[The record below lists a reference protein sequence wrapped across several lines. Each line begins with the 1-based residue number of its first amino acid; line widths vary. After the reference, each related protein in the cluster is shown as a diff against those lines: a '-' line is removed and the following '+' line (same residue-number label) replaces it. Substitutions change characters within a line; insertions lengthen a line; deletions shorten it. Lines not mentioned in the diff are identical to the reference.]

1 MIIIN
6 PNLNLVPVKLEDQ
19 EKLFGLMSEIY
30 PAAYADFWKE
40 DCEWYLD
47 LCFSQKNLAKELAR
61 SSAHYFFIKF
71 NGFKAGIFKYDFPL
85 SPQQLEIP
93 NAMKLHRL
101 YLHSDLH
108 GTGVAKAL
116 MNWLETEAKSKNLD
130 FIWLEAM
137 EQKQQAKIFYEK
149 MGYQLALTYQLEFD
163 LLKPEFRG
171 IHIYKKKIKH

>member
-61 SSAHYFFIKF
+61 SSAHYFFIEF

-137 EQKQQAKIFYEK
+137 LEKPQAKRFYEK
-149 MGYQLALTYQLEFD
+149 MGYEFVLSYQLDFER
-163 LLKPEFRG
+163 LLPDVRG
-171 IHIYKKKIKH
+171 IQIMKKKI

>member
-163 LLKPEFRG
+163 L
-171 IHIYKKKIKH
+171 

>member
-1 MIIIN
+1 
-6 PNLNLVPVKLEDQ
+6 
-19 EKLFGLMSEIY
+19 
-30 PAAYADFWKE
+30 
-40 DCEWYLD
+40 
-47 LCFSQKNLAKELAR
+47 
-61 SSAHYFFIKF
+61 
-71 NGFKAGIFKYDFPL
+71 
-85 SPQQLEIP
+85 
-93 NAMKLHRL
+93 MKLHRL

-116 MNWLETEAKSKNLD
+116 MNWLETEAIAKNLD

-137 EQKQQAKIFYEK
+137 EQKQQAKVFYEK